1 MVGLWSRCLVLGW
14 DSVSNAGKPSRN
26 VPQQSC
32 PPPCGPKRQI
42 DRDVAMLP
50 ENCQSEIGESATV
63 GCNRNASPS
72 PPLRGET
79 GGRRGAVQGSRD
91 TGGQARQR
99 APLSPRTGRD
109 SRPRSSR
116 SGSTHAPA
124 GIALP
129 VPLTFAAAEPHP
141 LISTAA
147 AQPPPLMNAACA
159 QRSGDPS
166 AAALPMLCIASPAAS
181 PPRRTCGRSA
191 APGPPLARVC
201 RRPHRGCPCR
211 VPVRCDAHGFGA
223 AAAADVRFVPAPAQP
238 QRAVT
243 PQPRSW
249 PIVSALVPL
258 PA

>member
-91 TGGQARQR
+91 TGGQPRRRASASPARDDR
-99 APLSPRTGRD
+99 SL
-109 SRPRSSR
+109 PRSSR
-116 SGSTHAPA
+116 SGSAGAYA
-124 GIALP
+124 GIAQP
-129 VPLTFAAAEPHP
+129 VARF
-141 LISTAA
+141 S
-147 AQPPPLMNAACA
+147 
-159 QRSGDPS
+159 
-166 AAALPMLCIASPAAS
+166 
-181 PPRRTCGRSA
+181 PRRSRHRSLTRTEHSA
-191 APGPPLARVC
+191 TATAWPP
-201 RRPHRGCPCR
+201 
-211 VPVRCDAHGFGA
+211 
-223 AAAADVRFVPAPAQP
+223 PAPAVWFTIL
-238 QRAVT
+238 VT
-243 PQPRSW
+243 GVVQSFVVERN
-249 PIVSALVPL
+249 A
-258 PA
+258 